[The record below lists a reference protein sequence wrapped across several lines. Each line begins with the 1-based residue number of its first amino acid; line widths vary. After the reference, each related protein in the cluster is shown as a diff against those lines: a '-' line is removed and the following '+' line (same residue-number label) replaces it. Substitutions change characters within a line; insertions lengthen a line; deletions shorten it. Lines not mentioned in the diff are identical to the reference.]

1 MYTQSNTDVTAGFE
15 QGLDKVCTRLRLGG
29 VTETGVQLPS
39 RYLDLIMENY
49 TPKVVMNIL

>member
-39 RYLDLIMENY
+39 NNDGFL
-49 TPKVVMNIL
+49 